1 MKRSI
6 IRSLAW
12 LAVGFL
18 AVVACTSESGSG
30 FRMVARPDLPKTETV
45 VGGGFGPAVTPAA
58 TIPSIE
64 TPSETQALI
73 DQGYLR
79 LRLGDFDGAV
89 EAFTSHIE
97 EYGDEVSA
105 YLGRG
110 RAWVG
115 AGEFDKAIA
124 DFSLAI
130 DIDADFPDGYEERA
144 GALIAAG
151 RLEEALEDLGQL
163 ARLRP
168 GDPVAYRQRA
178 LIYLR
183 LDRPELVEREIERAG
198 AFFGKSAVDHY
209 ILGLAQF
216 GLEDYQSALAS
227 QSRALDISREQ
238 DLGDSFD
245 TRVLTSRGE
254 INLRLE
260 EYDRAYEDL
269 SKALQL
275 GGPDVLVY
283 ELRAQVSYSRERYG
297 EAAADYALAI
307 QVDPNNAL
315 LYNNLADSRM
325 LAGNLELALQNV
337 GTALRLDPSLG
348 IAHYTK
354 GEILE
359 KLGRLDDAGES
370 FDRAE
375 ELGFTIDSV
384 ESPQ

>member
-12 LAVGFL
+12 LAVGCL
-18 AVVACTSESGSG
+18 AVVACTSESGSS
-30 FRMVARPDLPKTETV
+30 FQMVARPDQPKSGTV
-45 VGGGFGPAVTPAA
+45 AGGGFGPAVTPA
-58 TIPSIE
+58 PSSPSTE
-64 TPSETQALI
+64 TTSETQALI

-79 LRLGDFDGAV
+79 LRLGDFEGAV
-89 EAFTSHIE
+89 EAFTTHIE

-110 RAWVG
+110 RAWAG
-115 AGEFDKAIA
+115 AREFDKAIV

-130 DIDADFPDGYEERA
+130 ALDTDFPDGYEERA
-144 GALIAAG
+144 GALISAG

-168 GDPVAYRQRA
+168 GDPVAYRNRA
-178 LIYLR
+178 FIYLE
-183 LDRPELVEREIERAG
+183 LGRPHLVEREIERAG
-198 AFFGKSAVDHY
+198 ALFGKSAQDHY

-216 GLEDYQSALAS
+216 VLEDYESALAS

-238 DLGDSFD
+238 DLGDSFGAA
-245 TRVLTSRGE
+245 VLTSRGE

-260 EYDRAYEDL
+260 RYDRAYEDL

-275 GGPDVLVY
+275 GGPDVFVY
-283 ELRAQVSYSRERYG
+283 ELRAKVSYSRERYQ
-297 EAAADYALAI
+297 EAAADFALAI
-307 QVDPNNAL
+307 QVDPNNAY

-325 LAGNLELALQNV
+325 LAGNLQMALQNIE
-337 GTALRLDPSLG
+337 TALRLDPSLG
-348 IAHYTK
+348 VAHYTK

-370 FDRAE
+370 FDRAA
-375 ELGFTIDSV
+375 ELGFTVDPV
-384 ESPQ
+384 ESPE